1 MMYRLPTF
9 LTGFQSTRPAR
20 GATID
25 NYCKNPYKLISIHAP
40 REGRDAP
47 PVPKKVIT
55 PLFQST
61 RPARGATQSLES
73 SPPQIEHFN
82 PRAPRGARPSKRSAS
97 QAIRPI
103 SIHAPREGRD
113 RP

>member
-61 RPARGATQSLES
+61 RPARGATCTRSGSRLQ
-73 SPPQIEHFN
+73 
-82 PRAPRGARPSKRSAS
+82 ARK
-97 QAIRPI
+97 I

-113 RP
+113 KCAGG